1 MGRSEVMGRDPA
13 AESAGWARMIRKV
26 DTGGHPGRHFA
37 LLVENLKHPGVGPE
51 SLMTIDVGAR
61 LRGIRTTFGISQREL
76 ARRAG
81 VTNGLI
87 SLIEQNRVSPSVSSL
102 KKVLDGV
109 PMSLAE
115 FFTLDL
121 GAAPQTFIGV
131 DELVELGNEEVS
143 LRLVA
148 AQRPGRQLTI
158 LHERYAAGAGTGD
171 EMIVH
176 RGEEGGV
183 VVRGRVEVTVAGSTR
198 VLGPGEAYYFASR
211 LPHRF
216 RNVGREACE
225 IISASTPPSF

>member
-1 MGRSEVMGRDPA
+1 MS
-13 AESAGWARMIRKV
+13 
-26 DTGGHPGRHFA
+26 
-37 LLVENLKHPGVGPE
+37 
-51 SLMTIDVGAR
+51 IDVGSR
-61 LRGIRTTFGISQREL
+61 LRSVRISFGLSQRAL

-121 GAAPQTFIGV
+121 SVAPQTFFAAE
-131 DELVELGNEEVS
+131 ELVELGNEELS

-148 AQRPGRQLTI
+148 AQRPARQLTI
-158 LHERYAAGAGTGD
+158 LHERYAPGAVTGD
-171 EMIVH
+171 DMLTH

-183 VVRGRVEVTVAGSTR
+183 IVRGRIELTVGGASR
-198 VLGPGEAYYFASR
+198 VLCPGEAYYFSSQ

-216 RNVGREACE
+216 RNVGREPCE
-225 IISASTPPSF
+225 IISAGTPPSF

>member
-1 MGRSEVMGRDPA
+1 MS
-13 AESAGWARMIRKV
+13 
-26 DTGGHPGRHFA
+26 
-37 LLVENLKHPGVGPE
+37 
-51 SLMTIDVGAR
+51 IDVGAR
-61 LRGIRTTFGISQREL
+61 LRSVRTTFGLSQREL

-81 VTNGLI
+81 VTNGMI

-121 GAAPQTFIGV
+121 SAAPQAFFGV
-131 DELVELGNEEVS
+131 EELVELGNEQVS
-143 LRLVA
+143 LRLVG
-148 AQRPGRQLTI
+148 AQRPGRQLTL
-158 LHERYAAGAGTGD
+158 LHERYAAGAATGED
-171 EMIVH
+171 VLVH

-183 VVRGRVEVTVAGSTR
+183 IIKGRVELTVGGASR
-198 VLGPGEAYYFASR
+198 VLGPGEAYYFASQ

-225 IISASTPPSF
+225 IISACTPPTF